1 MNRILEQ
8 LGLVAPVLHALPVTP
23 TREPTLAELVGVL
36 ADLQRQI
43 RGLQDVEAIK
53 RLKHAYFRG
62 IDSADVEL
70 LATLF
75 HPDVE
80 VHFVGG
86 DYEWKLEG
94 RAQYVEAIAENFN
107 AQVVAEHDGHHPEIT
122 LLSDTEAEGT
132 WYLHDDFYNLR
143 DKLYTKGSAF
153 YHDRYEKVD
162 GHWLIR
168 STRYERHYEIVTPM
182 VDDQMPN
189 FTVRYLAK
197 HGRKVSK
204 G

>member
-70 LATLF
+70 
-75 HPDVE
+75 DR
-80 VHFVGG
+80 
-86 DYEWKLEG
+86 KS
-94 RAQYVEAIAENFN
+94 
-107 AQVVAEHDGHHPEIT
+107 VV
-122 LLSDTEAEGT
+122 
-132 WYLHDDFYNLR
+132 
-143 DKLYTKGSAF
+143 
-153 YHDRYEKVD
+153 
-162 GHWLIR
+162 
-168 STRYERHYEIVTPM
+168 
-182 VDDQMPN
+182 
-189 FTVRYLAK
+189 
-197 HGRKVSK
+197 
-204 G
+204 